1 MDLLQLFSD
10 RRDDIATFVME
21 EAEKKKGT
29 KWHKSCAIKFVRY
42 DKEGNE
48 IDAVGFFNSICSTTL
63 IHEEKDSV
71 ENKVDEGY
79 MKMFNSCQEFQREGS
94 GWVIEEILHLKLMMG
109 IYKPLKGSRN
119 FEVLKKISQQQRY
132 SEH

>member
-29 KWHKSCAIKFVRY
+29 KWHMSCALKFVRY

-79 MKMFNSCQEFQREGS
+79 MKMFNSCQEFQ
-94 GWVIEEILHLKLMMG
+94 
-109 IYKPLKGSRN
+109 
-119 FEVLKKISQQQRY
+119 
-132 SEH
+132 